1 MNPVLYLRGDARG
14 VAGQIQELLLP
25 DSSAVLW
32 QSGDW
37 VSVSAEQ
44 LSEDLADLAELS
56 EPLSL
61 RFGAVWAH
69 ATLYHRFENGA
80 FAETVHDAPT
90 DLPLEPTDLETL
102 PAGAIRVT
110 REPEKPG
117 MAEFF
122 GRSSDE

>member
-1 MNPVLYLRGDARG
+1 MNPALYLRGDARA
-14 VAGQIQELLLP
+14 VAVALEELLLP
-25 DSSAVLW
+25 DSSAVVL

-37 VSVSAEQ
+37 VSVAAEQ
-44 LSEDLADLAELS
+44 LSEDLADIAELA

-61 RFGAVWAH
+61 EFGAVWAH
-69 ATLYHRFENGA
+69 ATLYHRFEEGA
-80 FAETVHDAPT
+80 FVETAHTAPS
-90 DLPLEPTDLETL
+90 DLPLEQDLETL

-122 GRSSDE
+122 GRSEDE

>member
-1 MNPVLYLRGDARG
+1 MNPALYLRGDARA
-14 VAGQIQELLLP
+14 VALALEEWLLP
-25 DSSAVLW
+25 DSSAVVL

-37 VSVSAEQ
+37 VSVAAEQ

-61 RFGAVWAH
+61 EFGEVWAR
-69 ATLYHRFENGA
+69 ATLYHRFKAGA
-80 FAETVHDAPT
+80 FVETVHAAPS
-90 DLPLEPTDLETL
+90 DFPLEDDLETL

-110 REPEKPG
+110 RESEKPG

-122 GRSSDE
+122 GRSEDE

>member
-1 MNPVLYLRGDARG
+1 MNPALYLRGDARE
-14 VAGQIQELLLP
+14 VAVVLEKLLLP

-37 VSVSAEQ
+37 VSIAAEQ

-56 EPLSL
+56 DPLSVH
-61 RFGAVWAH
+61 FGTVWAH
-69 ATLYHRFENGA
+69 ATLYHRFEEGA
-80 FAETVHDAPT
+80 FVETVHTAPS
-90 DLPLEPTDLETL
+90 DLPLEQDLEAL
-102 PAGAIRVT
+102 PAGAIHVT

-122 GRSSDE
+122 GRSEDE

>member
-1 MNPVLYLRGDARG
+1 MNPALYLRGDARA
-14 VAGQIQELLLP
+14 VAMALEELLLP

-32 QSGDW
+32 QTSDW
-37 VSVSAEQ
+37 VGVAAEQ
-44 LSEDLADLAELS
+44 LSEDLADLAELA

-61 RFGAVWAH
+61 EFGEVWAH
-69 ATLYHRFENGA
+69 ATLYHHFEAGA
-80 FAETVHDAPT
+80 FVETVHIAPPN
-90 DLPLEPTDLETL
+90 LPFEDDLEAL

-122 GRSSDE
+122 GRSADE

>member
-1 MNPVLYLRGDARG
+1 MNPALHLRGDARV
-14 VAGQIQELLLP
+14 VASALEELLLP

-44 LSEDLADLAELS
+44 LSEDLADLAELA

-61 RFGAVWAH
+61 KFGAVWAH

-80 FAETVHDAPT
+80 FVETVHSAPP
-90 DLPLEPTDLETL
+90 DLPITPNDLETL

-122 GRSSDE
+122 GRSEDE